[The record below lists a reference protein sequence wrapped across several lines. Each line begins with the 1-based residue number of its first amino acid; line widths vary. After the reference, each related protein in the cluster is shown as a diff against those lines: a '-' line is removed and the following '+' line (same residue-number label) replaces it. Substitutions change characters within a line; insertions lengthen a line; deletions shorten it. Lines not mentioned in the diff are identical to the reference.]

1 MQTHM
6 LAGMKFGVRSLMLA
20 MLFVGIALAGAVPIL
35 REMELAR
42 DGEIFVALCRGFS
55 PLVVPML
62 FAAYSAGRK
71 SLTWQMIVALAV
83 AEGLA
88 SFAAWT
94 I

>member
-1 MQTHM
+1 MQMQTTT
-6 LAGMKFGVRSLMLA
+6 GMKFGVRSLMLA

-62 FAAYSAGRK
+62 FAAYTAGRK
-71 SLTWQMIVALAV
+71 TLTWKMILALAI
-83 AEGLA
+83 AEGIA